1 MLVLAIIL
9 LGAFMLIFPKLCLKK
24 SEREVEY
31 AIKDMRKRG
40 LILVIVGVVVEV
52 ILLIVPYITGTM

>member
-1 MLVLAIIL
+1 MLVLAFVL
-9 LGAFMLIFPKLCLKK
+9 LGAFMLIFPKLCVKK

-40 LILVIVGVVVEV
+40 IILIICGVVMEV
-52 ILLIVPYITGTM
+52 VFLVTRLL

>member
-1 MLVLAIIL
+1 
-9 LGAFMLIFPKLCLKK
+9 MLIFPKLCLKK

-40 LILVIVGVVVEV
+40 IIIIVIGVVMEV
-52 ILLIVPYITGTM
+52 IFLVAPLIAGSV

>member
-1 MLVLAIIL
+1 MLVLAFIL

-40 LILVIVGVVVEV
+40 IIIIVIGVVMEV
-52 ILLIVPYITGTM
+52 IFLVAPLIAGSV